1 MSQSGIESR
10 HGKSQQYSQIF
21 TDTASSRQESTSL
34 KVVLII
40 VLVLFGCEILGMF
53 VRHHFLNFL
62 AYLAVL
68 SIFALNYFDRLYL
81 RFTEVIL
88 TVSFVLDLLW
98 VITHSGV
105 SLQSF
110 RIIGTLQ
117 HRRNIHIYRTDF

>member
-1 MSQSGIESR
+1 
-10 HGKSQQYSQIF
+10 
-21 TDTASSRQESTSL
+21 
-34 KVVLII
+34 
-40 VLVLFGCEILGMF
+40 
-53 VRHHFLNFL
+53 
-62 AYLAVL
+62 
-68 SIFALNYFDRLYL
+68 
-81 RFTEVIL
+81 VIL